1 MTNYKTI
8 IVEEKA
14 GVVRLTLNRPDR
26 LNAFNAE
33 MYQEIGKAIDGLD
46 SNPDFRVLVVTGAG
60 RAFCAGADIS
70 ELLQAAE
77 TVEGAEKREQLAH
90 GLIARL
96 RRIKKP
102 IIMAIN
108 GDAIGGG
115 GSLALVGDLRVAS
128 DKARFGITHLRVGL
142 LPDLGSIYNLVNLV
156 GIAKACELAFLSDII
171 DAGEAARIGLVNR
184 VVAPEELDSAVA
196 EWAGRLARSPRLAL
210 NLLKPALY
218 RAMNMDFFSE
228 LEDEVNMQS
237 LCLHSRDGREGLSAF
252 LEKRKPVFGKGG
264 SDD

>member
-1 MTNYKTI
+1 MAGYNML
-8 IVEEKA
+8 IVEEKD
-14 GVVRLTLNRPDR
+14 GIVRLTLNRPDR
-26 LNAFNAE
+26 LNAFSAE
-33 MYQEIGKAIDGLD
+33 MYHEMGKAIEEIEN
-46 SNPDFRVLVVTGAG
+46 NPAFRVLVITGAG
-60 RAFCAGADIS
+60 KAFCAGADIA

-96 RRIKKP
+96 RRIKQP

-115 GSLALVGDLRVAS
+115 CSLALMGDLKVAS
-128 DKARFGITHLRVGL
+128 DKARFGITHMRVGL
-142 LPDLGSIYNLVNLV
+142 VPDLGSIYNLVHLV
-156 GIAKACELAFLSDII
+156 GIGKACELAFLSDII
-171 DAGEAARIGLVNR
+171 DAREAERIGLVNR
-184 VVAPEELDSAVA
+184 VVTPEELDSAVD

-228 LEDEVNMQS
+228 LEDEINIQS
-237 LCLHSRDGREGLSAF
+237 LCLNSQDGREGLGAF
-252 LEKRKPVFGKGG
+252 LEKRKPVFGQGELNG
-264 SDD
+264 